1 MVLFKVWPY
10 LNLVFNV
17 LPPVSVIVL
26 QIIETMKQKAEYI
39 CLYEKD

>member
-10 LNLVFNV
+10 LNQFNV